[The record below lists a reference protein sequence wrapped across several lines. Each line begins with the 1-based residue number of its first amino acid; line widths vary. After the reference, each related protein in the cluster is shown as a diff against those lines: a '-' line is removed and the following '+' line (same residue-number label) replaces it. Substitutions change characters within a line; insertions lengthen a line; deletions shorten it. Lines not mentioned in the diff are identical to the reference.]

1 MPHSVTVCQCYFI
14 FPVLLVF
21 RVILFFLFLNFR
33 VRQFTSLYGALMP
46 IDEKICEDADI
57 IDSMYDE
64 TNRLYKI
71 FVFINLVMFYY
82 VFSALFCIVWSVG
95 GSLTTAGREKFDL
108 FIKRICNRST
118 SANGAGRDQV
128 PADSLYD
135 NFFDLKTV

>member
-1 MPHSVTVCQCYFI
+1 
-14 FPVLLVF
+14 
-21 RVILFFLFLNFR
+21 
-33 VRQFTSLYGALMP
+33 
-46 IDEKICEDADI
+46 
-57 IDSMYDE
+57 
-64 TNRLYKI
+64 
-71 FVFINLVMFYY
+71 MF
-82 VFSALFCIVWSVG
+82 FSALFCIVWSVG